1 MRESARNW
9 DESSLKM
16 SFHFGIQNTHTNTH
30 PKAVQWVA
38 AVMNRCCNGIYF
50 VNPFVAVERRKK
62 SQKRWTT
69 KPNKSMHNKSEE
81 WTRENFDIIKNGSAL
96 FIVPIFLRLLEIMHQ
111 TIWTVNDERRG
122 LCHDIGCT
130 CAIMLS
136 CYRAIHDVWCMVKGN
151 DECDIQRWVR
161 VNGEM
166 NWIRNTRNVRNHP
179 EWCNIITSHHI
190 FICGNGPIRMEL
202 LEKRQMRLHFHLAS
216 LIRFC
221 RYSKMK

>member
-1 MRESARNW
+1 
-9 DESSLKM
+9 
-16 SFHFGIQNTHTNTH
+16 
-30 PKAVQWVA
+30 
-38 AVMNRCCNGIYF
+38 MNRCCNGIYF

-62 SQKRWTT
+62 SRKRWTT

-111 TIWTVNDERRG
+111 TIWTVNDDRRG
-122 LCHDIGCT
+122 LCHDIGCS
-130 CAIMLS
+130 CAIILS

-151 DECDIQRWVR
+151 DECDIKRWVR

-202 LEKRQMRLHFHLAS
+202 LEKDKCVSTSILQVWFVFVAIPKWNKIICRQWQRRRLLLSHISTHFHCQKHS
-216 LIRFC
+216 T
-221 RYSKMK
+221 K